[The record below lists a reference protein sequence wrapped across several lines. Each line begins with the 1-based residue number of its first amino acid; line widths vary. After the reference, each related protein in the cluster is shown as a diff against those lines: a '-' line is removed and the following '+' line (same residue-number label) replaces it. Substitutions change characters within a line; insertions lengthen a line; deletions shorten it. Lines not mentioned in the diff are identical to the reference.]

1 MNIVNYMK
9 QKLKIES
16 SDYMKYNIE
25 ILIKSILAGIM
36 IGIGGTIYLSLDDK
50 IVGSILFA
58 IGLFIIVVYSF
69 NLYTGKIGYLINNFS
84 KKYIRELIIT
94 LIGNFIGTLF
104 VGFILK
110 YTRIYTMISEKAKT
124 LADIKLNDTLISILI
139 LSFFCGIL
147 MYLAVNTYKEVK
159 DIGKYL
165 AVFLGVIVFILC
177 GFEHCIAN
185 MYYFSVSST
194 WSLNTLLYLLVM
206 ILGNSLGGILIP
218 LCNKVIKKGVET

>member
-1 MNIVNYMK
+1 MK
-9 QKLKIES
+9 C
-16 SDYMKYNIE
+16 NIE

-36 IGIGGTIYLSLDDK
+36 IGIGGTIYLSLDNK

-69 NLYTGKIGYLINNFS
+69 NLYTGKIGYLINNFN
-84 KKYIRELIIT
+84 KKYINELIIT
-94 LIGNFIGTLF
+94 LIGNFIGTFF
-104 VGFILK
+104 VGFILR
-110 YTRIYTMISEKAKT
+110 YTRTYNMISEKAKT

-218 LCNKVIKKGVET
+218 LCNKVIKKG